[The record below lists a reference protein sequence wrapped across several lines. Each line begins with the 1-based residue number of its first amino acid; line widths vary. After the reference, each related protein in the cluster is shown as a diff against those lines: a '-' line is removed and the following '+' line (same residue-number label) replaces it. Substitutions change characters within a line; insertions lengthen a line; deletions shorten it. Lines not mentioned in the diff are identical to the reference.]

1 MTQYGFRMKLSDDT
15 LGAVRRAIIHYCEEG
30 RRRERADSSYCA
42 SYSGTLRR
50 FRAHMS
56 QQHKWQLG
64 CTIWDHDLFALEAA
78 FASYVDF
85 CSSKIADGEIVPFKC
100 DKRLLE
106 GAREEMWDKMK
117 RAVLD
122 RERPNK

>member
-1 MTQYGFRMKLSDDT
+1 
-15 LGAVRRAIIHYCEEG
+15 
-30 RRRERADSSYCA
+30 
-42 SYSGTLRR
+42 
-50 FRAHMS
+50 MS

-64 CTIWDHDLFALEAA
+64 CTVWDHDLLGLEAA
-78 FASYVDF
+78 FASYVDV
-85 CSSKIADGEIVPFKC
+85 CNSKIAQGESVPFKR

-122 RERPNK
+122 RERPNNGLDM